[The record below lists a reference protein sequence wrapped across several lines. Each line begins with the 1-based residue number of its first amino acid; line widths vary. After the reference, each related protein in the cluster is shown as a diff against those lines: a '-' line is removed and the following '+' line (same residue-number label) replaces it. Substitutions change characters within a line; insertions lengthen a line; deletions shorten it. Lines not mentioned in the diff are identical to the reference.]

1 MNIQGLFPLGLTT
14 FTSLQSKGLSRVF
27 SSTIIKKH
35 QFFITQ
41 PSFGPTL
48 TSIHNY
54 WKNHSLTIQTFISKV
69 MSLLLNILSRVVIA
83 FLPRSKY
90 LNFVAVVTVRV
101 DFGTQEN
108 KVCHCFHFPPSICHE
123 VRGPDTPLVSWI
135 SSFVGFFIL
144 LFHLH
149 KEAL

>member
-54 WKNHSLTIQTFISKV
+54 WKNHSLTRQTFISKV

-108 KVCHCFHFPPSICHE
+108 KVCHCFHFPPSICLE
-123 VRGPDTPLVSWI
+123 VTGPDAMILV
-135 SSFVGFFIL
+135 F
-144 LFHLH
+144 
-149 KEAL
+149 